1 MRVAEWI
8 QLTFV
13 SLVTVAAWIF
23 PVDLARQ
30 RQLKVAA
37 LAAVAITTILAVRF
51 TIPFFSTP
59 SSFSVVRDWLPAVL
73 LLVPYWQIGQFFR
86 SPNQNLQKRLA
97 ALDRFLFAIP
107 IQHPARKRLGT
118 ALALYLELAYL
129 IAYPLIPL
137 GLAVLYGAGLRHDA
151 DQYWAAVLLATYVCL
166 AVTPFV
172 QALPPRMLADYITF
186 DIPPTKIRALNQWI
200 LGRSSIQ
207 AITFPS
213 AHVAASM
220 AASLVLLVFVP
231 WVGLV
236 FTWLAVSIAVAAVV
250 GGYHYAA
257 DVLLALLIVVLVFL
271 GLHWLW

>member
-8 QLTFV
+8 QFTFV
-13 SLVTVAAWIF
+13 SLVTVAAWIR
-23 PVDLARQ
+23 PVNLARE

-37 LAAVAITTILAVRF
+37 LAAGAITTILAVRF

-59 SSFSVVRDWLPAVL
+59 ASSVVRDWLPAAL

-86 SPNQNLQKRLA
+86 SPNQNLQERLA
-97 ALDRFLFAIP
+97 ALDRFLFA

-137 GLAVLYGAGLRHDA
+137 GLAVLYSAGLRRHA

-186 DIPPTKIRALNQWI
+186 DIPHTKIRALNQWI
-200 LGRSSIQ
+200 LRRSSIQ

-220 AASLVLLVFVP
+220 AASLVLLAFVP

-257 DVLLALLIVVLVFL
+257 DVLAALLIVVLVFL